1 MFKVHA
7 SLKRAFLFA
16 LVVFASST
24 GVASASTPGQGPG
37 SSGDTSIPTTG
48 WVMIYEGCGLCGLQG
63 DQPDNTPYVPGIG
76 TGDGSGGY
84 VELTSKG
91 TYPSSSSETDTTI
104 TTTRGIQYTNGL
116 RLEFTQ
122 VENKTTGLIAS
133 ITATLENATG
143 SQVFANVAVA
153 PDNLSYTGSSV
164 YEIAFQNGYVLYIPY
179 EAGGEPLEVFRPV

>member
-1 MFKVHA
+1 
-7 SLKRAFLFA
+7 
-16 LVVFASST
+16 
-24 GVASASTPGQGPG
+24 
-37 SSGDTSIPTTG
+37 
-48 WVMIYEGCGLCGLQG
+48 
-63 DQPDNTPYVPGIG
+63 
-76 TGDGSGGY
+76 
-84 VELTSKG
+84 
-91 TYPSSSSETDTTI
+91 
-104 TTTRGIQYTNGL
+104 
-116 RLEFTQ
+116 LEFTQ